1 MTALRALAVCLTLG
15 FVAAACG
22 SGAEPVT
29 AGDAATA
36 SGGAAGTDAGASGVA
51 RMMGTGGGGGTPSV
65 TPPDGATSTDGTTS
79 VADGGA
85 EDLPGD
91 IASLGCAAGAVFCDD
106 FESYALDPKTNIT
119 QEFSP
124 NWLKYKFHGNPY
136 VWTSMSWKGKQNLGL
151 DTEAGDLRYA
161 GIVRQLGDNVPV
173 APRSH
178 YGRVMFWLKA
188 MPAVSDWNF
197 IHVSGLVPDASN
209 KIAQYSFGGA
219 NGKLAVSYVQRTRVL
234 DAGGGVALRGGG
246 PQNGDPR
253 PDVQCTVKATTQTLP
268 TMKWTCVEWHIDGNK
283 NEVHLWLDGVA
294 QTEVDVVGNGGTCSI
309 GATTAW
315 QAPPVFNK
323 LVLDWEAYQKDAPQQ
338 TARFDDVVLGSQRV
352 GCAMP

>member
-1 MTALRALAVCLTLG
+1 MRPLAVCLTLG
-15 FVAAACG
+15 LAAAACG
-22 SGAEPVT
+22 SGGAPGA

-36 SGGAAGTDAGASGVA
+36 TGGAAGSDAGASGGV
-51 RMMGTGGGGGTPSV
+51 RVTGTGGSGGTPSV
-65 TPPDGATSTDGTTS
+65 TPPDGATDRLGP
-79 VADGGA
+79 VADGGGV
-85 EDLPGD
+85 DLAGD
-91 IASLGCAAGAVFCDD
+91 MASLACAPGAVFCDD

-136 VWTSMSWKGKQNLGL
+136 VWTSMSFKGKQNLGL

-161 GIVRQLGDNVPV
+161 GIIRQTADNVPV

-197 IHVSGLVPDASN
+197 IHVSGLLPDATN
-209 KIAQYSFGGA
+209 KVAQYSFGGA
-219 NGKLAVSYVQRTRVL
+219 GGKLAVSYVQRTRVL
-234 DAGGGVALRGGG
+234 DASGGVALRGGG

-268 TMKWTCVEWHIDGNK
+268 TMKWTCVEWHIDGDK

-294 QTEVDVVGNGGTCSI
+294 ETEVDVVGSGGTCSI
-309 GATTAW
+309 GTTTAW
-315 QAPPVFNK
+315 QAPPVFSK

-338 TARFDDVVLGSQRV
+338 TARFDDVVLGWQRI
-352 GCAMP
+352 GCP